1 MHAIAEGVILLLWL
15 RLAAFTLLGA
25 MAQRR
30 GACGQ
35 PGAWPDDMQARLAVI
50 VPAFNEADRIAATLH
65 ALRAQT
71 RAPEELV
78 VVDDGSTD
86 ATAAQAAE
94 AMAGLA
100 GARLIRL
107 PRNGGKAA
115 ALNAGLAATTAEL
128 VVTVDADTRLAPDA
142 LAEALGGLGASAAAA
157 FQLDVVPTGGWLVR
171 LQAQEYAAALN
182 FERRAQAHISAI
194 AVLPGA
200 ACILR
205 RDALPAP
212 AFSSRTRTED
222 ADLTLALQTRGARLG
237 VIDAARAQ
245 TLAPAT
251 AAALFAQRVRWMAGH
266 LQCLR
271 HHARWRGAH
280 WRMRLLTWPNFAL
293 STLTTPLGLAAL
305 AVLVMSP
312 HPGWLSP
319 GPAIAISLALV
330 YVQRVVARPCVDGPA
345 LVAEPLV
352 SGSLGL
358 LVIAGAAASL
368 LRRRR
373 RSHR

>member
-1 MHAIAEGVILLLWL
+1 MRVAAEALILLLWL
-15 RLAAFTLLGA
+15 RLAAVTLLGA
-25 MAQRR
+25 FAQRR
-30 GACGQ
+30 SLHRQ
-35 PGAWPDDMQARLAVI
+35 PVGRPQDVHARLAVV
-50 VPAFNEADRIAATLH
+50 VPAFNEAGRIAGTLQ

-71 RAPEELV
+71 RAPDELV

-100 GARLIRL
+100 GARLVRL

-115 ALNAGLAATTAEL
+115 ALNAGLDASTAEL

-142 LAEALGGLGASAAAA
+142 LAQALAGLGGAAAAA
-157 FQLDVVPTGGWLVR
+157 FHLDVAPTGGWLVR

-182 FERRAQAHISAI
+182 FERQAQACVGAV

-205 RDALPAP
+205 RDALTAP
-212 AFSSRTRTED
+212 AFSARTRTED
-222 ADLTLALQTRGARLG
+222 ADLTLELHARGAWLG
-237 VIDAARAQ
+237 VIDTARAE
-245 TLAPAT
+245 TLAPTTVAK
-251 AAALFAQRVRWMAGH
+251 LFAQRVRWLAGH

-271 HHARWRGAH
+271 HHARWRGVN

-293 STLTTPLGLAAL
+293 ATMTAPLGLAAL
-305 AVLVMSP
+305 MALALSP
-312 HPGWLSP
+312 QSGWLAP
-319 GPAIAISLALV
+319 GPAVAISLALV
-330 YVQRVVARPCVDGPA
+330 YFQRMVARTRADVPA

-352 SGSLGL
+352 SGSMGL
-358 LVIAGAAASL
+358 LVMAGAAVSL
-368 LRRRR
+368 LRRWRR
-373 RSHR
+373 P